1 MKEMRKGLWAPFDVR
16 IIEPGDVPA
25 DDELVITSQVVGM
38 ELDEMDIEIST
49 PPIVPVI
56 RALKHGS
63 MPSRFAVEDMS
74 AQTTSALAVALGIR
88 LADRICT
95 AAIMHDC
102 VGPDAVESNLRIL
115 IEGYYGYREDV
126 TAKERQRRTP
136 SEDRILRRMV
146 CYWRR
151 IVNDED
157 KVRKFAS
164 IGREYE
170 EQVRLGVMDVYV
182 DKCGMFCVVEAEL
195 WAFPVG
201 FYHKDMDTVVLTQ
214 TDDWGCERLAI
225 GSIAP
230 NLSFMKKIHT
240 KLSRAERAVRVKMG
254 ISARKCGWR
263 ISEDGDYITPPKK
276 MKGTVLSL
284 ERILG
289 IVRECLT
296 Q

>member
-1 MKEMRKGLWAPFDVR
+1 MRKGLWAPFDVR

-25 DDELVITSQVVGM
+25 DDELVITSQIVGM
-38 ELDEMDIEIST
+38 DLDEIDLEIST

-56 RALKHGS
+56 RAMKYGS

-95 AAIMHDC
+95 AAIMYDC
-102 VGPDAVESNLRIL
+102 VGPDAVESDLRIM

-126 TAKERQRRTP
+126 TAKERQRMTP
-136 SEDRILRRMV
+136 REDRILRRMV

-151 IVNDED
+151 IVNDKE

-170 EQVRLGVMDVYV
+170 EQIRLGVTNTYV
-182 DKCGMFCVVEAEL
+182 DECGMFCVVEAEL

-201 FYHKDMDTVVLTQ
+201 FCHKGMETVVLIQ
-214 TDDWGCERLAI
+214 ADDWGCEKLSI

-230 NLSFMKKIHT
+230 DLSFMKKIHA
-240 KLSRAERAVRVKMG
+240 KLSQAERAVRVKRG
-254 ISARKCGWR
+254 ISARMCGWR
-263 ISEDGDYITPPKK
+263 ISEDGAYIIPPKK
-276 MKGTVLSL
+276 KKGTVLSL
-284 ERILG
+284 KRILR
-289 IVRECLT
+289 IVRSCLS